1 MDKKFTPIG
10 EGYNINY
17 LQNTLLPDILEV
29 IEKSGVSC
37 AAALVIPQM
46 LETRIKNCVAKS
58 NEKHVFTVDDHW
70 KRKP

>member
-1 MDKKFTPIG
+1 MEKKFTSIG
-10 EGYNINY
+10 EGYDFKY
-17 LQNTLLPDILEV
+17 LESTLLPDILEI

-46 LETRIKNCVAKS
+46 LEKRIKNCVAKS
-58 NEKHVFTVDDHW
+58 NEKHTFTVDGHW